1 MCYVMWSVTCTNT
14 VGESMFASHRLK
26 QQKQAVVLSKTWLS
40 SWTEKMYSWS
50 WTQITILSLFSD
62 TLVFT
67 KQKWTIYLLDN
78 GLKRTATVVFSY
90 GASRPCSGTHNKHG
104 KLSCGN
110 ELNFSISS
118 SKAASVRFWRS
129 VPFRVKVS
137 FQRFNSENL
146 ASIFTGL

>member
-1 MCYVMWSVTCTNT
+1 MSYVMWSVTCTNT
-14 VGESMFASHRLK
+14 VGESMFASHGLK

-40 SWTEKMYSWS
+40 SWAEKMYSQR
-50 WTQITILSLFSD
+50 WTQITIILLFLD
-62 TLVFT
+62 TLIFT
-67 KQKWTIYLLDN
+67 EQKWTIYLMDN

-118 SKAASVRFWRS
+118 SRAASVRFWRS

-137 FQRFNSENL
+137 FERLNSENL
-146 ASIFTGL
+146 ASIFISL